1 MRSRGILATVSDD
14 RMQIRNG
21 LAAWSRG
28 DLAGA
33 MDGLDPDLLYVTSGL
48 FPGVAPTY
56 RGHEGFRRFWSD
68 FREFW
73 EEIAVHVEDIV
84 EGPPGRYAVL
94 GRFEATGR
102 NGIPVGRPVGMVF
115 VVRDELVME
124 IHSHATWS
132 SALDSAGVGAAR
144 RPD

>member
-1 MRSRGILATVSDD
+1 VSEDQT
-14 RMQIRNG
+14 QIRNG

-28 DLAGA
+28 DLEDA
-33 MDGLDPDLLYVTSGL
+33 MVGLDAGLLYVTSGL

-68 FREFW
+68 FRELW

-84 EGPPGRYAVL
+84 EGQPGHYAVL

-102 NGIPVGRPVGMVF
+102 DGIPVGRPVGMVF
-115 VVRDELVME
+115 VVRDELVVE
-124 IHSHATWS
+124 IHSHATWE
-132 SALDSAGVGAAR
+132 SALDSAGVSAAR
-144 RPD
+144 SPD